1 MKNIL
6 TFYYNLSPYEVHS
19 KDNYYFFNINNNY
32 FKLVPFDDDINKASS
47 IYELNAYLS
56 SITNVDRI
64 ILNKYNK
71 PVTVINGILYIL
83 YLTTN
88 NNTIS
93 LAMISNLSNVNIENI
108 EVLERNNWDILW
120 GNKIDYFE
128 AHIGE
133 NLKKYPLIRESFDY
147 FVGMAENAISYLVNT
162 KLEVKKMI
170 FDKKVI
176 SHVTLDDSLYSPL
189 NIILDHKSRDV
200 AEYIKISFFKNNYN
214 IFKELDE
221 YFYYNNYSL
230 YGIRVLYAR
239 ILYPSFYFNLYDDI
253 VSAKK
258 EEKKMNLIIDKIS
271 DYQKYLYDIFIY
283 LKRRY
288 DIPEVEWIM
297 KGKTVY

>member
-6 TFYYNLSPYEVHS
+6 TFYYNLSPYEVHN
-19 KDNYYFFNINNNY
+19 KDNYYFFNINNYY
-32 FKLVPFDDDINKASS
+32 FKMVPFDDDPNKTSS
-47 IYELNAYLS
+47 IYELNSYLS
-56 SITNVDRI
+56 SIANIDRI

-71 PVTVINGILYIL
+71 PFTIINGIPYIL

-88 NNTIS
+88 NNNIS
-93 LAMISNLSNVNIENI
+93 LAMISNLSNINIENI
-108 EVLERNNWDILW
+108 EALERNNWEILW
-120 GNKIDYFE
+120 ENKIDYFE
-128 AHIGE
+128 MQVGE
-133 NLKKYPLIRESFDY
+133 NAKKYPLIRESFDY

-170 FDKKVI
+170 FDKKVV
-176 SHVTLDDSLYSPL
+176 SHITLNDSLYSPL
-189 NIILDHKSRDV
+189 NIILDHKARDI
-200 AEYIKISFFKNNYN
+200 AEYIKISFFNNNYN

-221 YFYYNNYSL
+221 YFFYNNYSL

-253 VSAKK
+253 VSGKK
-258 EEKKMNLIIDKIS
+258 EEKEMNLIIDKVS

-283 LKRRY
+283 LKGRY

-297 KGKTVY
+297 KSKIMY